1 MSNVR
6 DDESNEISPEQRLEP
21 RNIRLIDPSIGT
33 IDDMDTLRACVA
45 YENTNQNRIQILRR
59 LKRRAE
65 EIRAEQA

>member
-1 MSNVR
+1 MSNVSG
-6 DDESNEISPEQRLEP
+6 DESNGLSPEQRLEP